1 MVENI
6 FFKEKVSEIIAL
18 HNWDVRK
25 GSFLGFA
32 MLKTGFDRY
41 ETVCLLVLP
50 NEYMYHRMDGTET
63 VMNGKPIFR
72 KLGTK
77 DQCRVFTHGRLMAT
91 IRADKDILYWE
102 INSVGGVP
110 PCYYEKFE
118 ALKAA
123 GKL

>member
-6 FFKEKVSEIIAL
+6 FFKERVSEIIAL

-32 MLKTGFDRY
+32 MLKTGNDRY
-41 ETVCLLVLP
+41 EAVCLLVLP
-50 NEYMYHRMDGTET
+50 NEYMYHRMDGSET
-63 VMNGKPIFR
+63 VMNGIPVYR
-72 KLGTK
+72 KLETK
-77 DQCRVFTHGRLMAT
+77 DKDRVFTQGRLMAT